1 MSDEDD
7 ESTTDEN
14 ACPFC
19 ASTGGCEHLLLLV
32 DLTFRTSDGGAL
44 FEAFGDR
51 WGAISDR
58 EDNDFDE
65 GVTFND
71 LLEEV
76 DSLSDDSLTYIF
88 EGGPGMTSEY
98 GMYFCSSR
106 ERVESAVKRFE
117 VASAAQADLEGD
129 RCPLCQ
135 KTNAPASGDTCEHQV
150 GWKWDGTFELDAD
163 LEGLHRSWQE
173 AGEHLR
179 TLTGTPDFDVPVAG
193 MVGGVAQRQ
202 KLVDLASDDADFS
215 DLLDAVGVSAGGGW
229 QTRGML
235 GGSGYNLYTDDLQS
249 VKDATALYDG
259 VCELAEHIDDKAL
272 REKSPPVVQD
282 HSGRKRPVLI
292 IVTQWPSGTMAMKFG
307 YALRSALHVLADDR
321 KIVQMEPER
330 IFRAETEV
338 SEEEFRTAMNKS
350 GVSCPGRLL
359 FIEL

>member
-7 ESTTDEN
+7 EGTTDEN
-14 ACPFC
+14 VCPFC
-19 ASTGGCEHLLLLV
+19 ASIFGCEHLLLLV
-32 DLTFRTSDGGAL
+32 DLTFRTSDEGAL
-44 FEAFGDR
+44 FKAFGDR

-65 GVTFND
+65 GDIFND
-71 LLEEV
+71 LLKKV

-129 RCPLCQ
+129 PCPMCQ
-135 KTNAPASGDTCEHQV
+135 KINAPASGDTCEHQV

-163 LEGLHRSWQE
+163 LEGLQRSWQE

-179 TLTGTPDFDVPVAG
+179 TLTGTPDFDALVAS
-193 MVGGVAQRQ
+193 MVGGVARRQ

-215 DLLDAVGVSAGGGW
+215 DLLEAVGVSAGAGW
-229 QTRGML
+229 QTQGML
-235 GGSGYNLYTDDLQS
+235 SGSGYNLYTDDLQS

-259 VCELAEHIDDKAL
+259 VCELAEYLEDKEL
-272 REKSPPVVQD
+272 KEKAAPIVQD
-282 HSGRKRPVLI
+282 QSGRKRTVLI
-292 IVTQWPSGTMAMKFG
+292 IVTQWPSGTMAVKFG
-307 YALRSALHVLADDR
+307 SAMRGALHVSSDEMKL
-321 KIVQMEPER
+321 VQMEPER
-330 IFRAETEV
+330 IFRVKTDV

-359 FIEL
+359 LLEL